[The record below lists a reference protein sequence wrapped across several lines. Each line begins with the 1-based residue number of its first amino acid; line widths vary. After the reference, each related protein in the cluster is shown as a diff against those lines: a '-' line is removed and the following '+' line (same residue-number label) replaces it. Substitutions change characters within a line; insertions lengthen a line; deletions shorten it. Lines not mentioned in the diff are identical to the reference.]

1 MELLGRARGGGRGS
15 AHKDENGWR
24 ATEEEGEEESAVKS
38 RYATSFSATGVL
50 HLLKKQLC
58 N

>member
-1 MELLGRARGGGRGS
+1 MKDRDGVARKSEGGGRGS

-24 ATEEEGEEESAVKS
+24 ATEEEEEEESAVKS

-50 HLLKKQLC
+50 HL
-58 N
+58 